1 MILMRALHKDL
12 RRYNA
17 EQTQEEIEQQQE
29 ETGWKLV
36 HGDVFRTPPKPN
48 LFACVIGT
56 GVQVFAMC
64 LLTLIFAALGFLS
77 PANRGS
83 LMTTLLLL
91 YVFMGI
97 VAGFFSARCY
107 KMFGETN
114 WQAQT
119 LQTALLFPTVNFVVF
134 FLLNL
139 CVWHEGSSGAVPFGT
154 MFSLL
159 ILWFGISVPLVY
171 LGAYFGYKKDVIE
184 FPCPTNE
191 LLRMIPQQPWYMQ
204 KYFAILVGGVLP
216 FGAVFIEVFF
226 IMSSIWL
233 HHYYYMFG
241 FLLLVFVI
249 LILTSAEITIVMTY
263 FQLCAEDWRWWWRSV
278 QTAGSS
284 AIYLFAYSILY
295 FYTKLDIVPFV
306 SSLLYFGYMFLACLA
321 FFLVCGTVGF
331 WATYQFVHKIYDAIK
346 IE

>member
-1 MILMRALHKDL
+1 
-12 RRYNA
+12 
-17 EQTQEEIEQQQE
+17 
-29 ETGWKLV
+29 
-36 HGDVFRTPPKPN
+36 
-48 LFACVIGT
+48 
-56 GVQVFAMC
+56 MC
-64 LLTLIFAALGFLS
+64 LLTLVFAALGFLS

-97 VAGFFSARCY
+97 FAGYFSARTY
-107 KMFGETN
+107 KMFGETS
-114 WQAQT
+114 WQKQT
-119 LQTALLFPTVNFVVF
+119 LQTALLFPTINFIVF
-134 FLLNL
+134 FILNL
-139 CVWHEGSSGAVPFGT
+139 FVWHEGSSGAVPFGT

-171 LGAYFGYKKDVIE
+171 LGAYFGYKKNPIE
-184 FPCPTNE
+184 FPCQTNE
-191 LLRMIPQQPWYMQ
+191 LLRMIPAQPWYMQ

-241 FLLLVFVI
+241 FLLLVFII

-278 QTAGSS
+278 LTAGSS
-284 AIYLFAYSILY
+284 AIYLFLYSILY

-306 SSLLYFGYMFLACLA
+306 SSLLYFGYMILVSLG
-321 FFLVCGTVGF
+321 FFLVTGTIGF
-331 WATYQFVHKIYDAIK
+331 YATYVFVWKIYDAIK

>member
-1 MILMRALHKDL
+1 
-12 RRYNA
+12 
-17 EQTQEEIEQQQE
+17 
-29 ETGWKLV
+29 
-36 HGDVFRTPPKPN
+36 
-48 LFACVIGT
+48 
-56 GVQVFAMC
+56 
-64 LLTLIFAALGFLS
+64 
-77 PANRGS
+77 
-83 LMTTLLLL
+83 
-91 YVFMGI
+91 
-97 VAGFFSARCY
+97 
-107 KMFGETN
+107 
-114 WQAQT
+114 
-119 LQTALLFPTVNFVVF
+119 
-134 FLLNL
+134 
-139 CVWHEGSSGAVPFGT
+139 

-171 LGAYFGYKKDVIE
+171 LGAYFGYKRDVIE

-191 LLRMIPQQPWYMQ
+191 LLRMIPMQPWYMQ

-241 FLLLVFVI
+241 FLLLVFII

-263 FQLCAEDWRWWWRSV
+263 FQLCAEDWRWFWRSV

-306 SSLLYFGYMFLACLA
+306 SSLLYFGYMMLVCLA
-321 FFLVCGTVGF
+321 FFLVTGTIGF
-331 WATYQFVHKIYDAIK
+331 YATYHFV
-346 IE
+346 

>member
-1 MILMRALHKDL
+1 
-12 RRYNA
+12 
-17 EQTQEEIEQQQE
+17 
-29 ETGWKLV
+29 
-36 HGDVFRTPPKPN
+36 
-48 LFACVIGT
+48 
-56 GVQVFAMC
+56 
-64 LLTLIFAALGFLS
+64 
-77 PANRGS
+77 
-83 LMTTLLLL
+83 
-91 YVFMGI
+91 MG
-97 VAGFFSARCY
+97 
-107 KMFGETN
+107 
-114 WQAQT
+114 
-119 LQTALLFPTVNFVVF
+119 
-134 FLLNL
+134 
-139 CVWHEGSSGAVPFGT
+139 PFGT

-171 LGAYFGYKKDVIE
+171 LGAYFGYKGKGQAE
-184 FPCPTNE
+184 TELPCKVNSLP
-191 LLRMIPQQPWYMQ
+191 RRIPDQPWYMQ
-204 KYFAILVGGVLP
+204 SCFSILVGGVLP

-295 FYTKLDIVPFV
+295 FFAKLDIVPFV

-321 FFLVCGTVGF
+321 LFLVCGTVRF